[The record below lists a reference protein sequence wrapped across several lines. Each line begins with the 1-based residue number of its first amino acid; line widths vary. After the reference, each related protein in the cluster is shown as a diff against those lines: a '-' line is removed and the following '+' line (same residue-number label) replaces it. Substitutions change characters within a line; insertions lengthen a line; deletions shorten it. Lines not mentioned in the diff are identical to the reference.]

1 MQVCCRLR
9 RAAASAIDRDT
20 MPSLVSLGLGDQ
32 LRAPQEPDEVMR
44 RWLTTTCARFLV
56 WTLSP
61 TLSAVWLAS
70 PALVVR
76 EHHSPHE
83 FRFTATWSVER
94 TGSAPA
100 ACLTRCFTVASPR
113 GKCVAS
119 NSALDLANLLCP
131 LVFRLDGQHVS
142 RNSNRALR
150 CAKWGAPLYR
160 RAHQLAQWCGTQL
173 LSRRVPAAARRA
185 T

>member
-1 MQVCCRLR
+1 
-9 RAAASAIDRDT
+9 

-142 RNSNRALR
+142 RNSNRAF
-150 CAKWGAPLYR
+150 
-160 RAHQLAQWCGTQL
+160 
-173 LSRRVPAAARRA
+173 AARNGALRSTGGRISSPSGAAHSCCRA
-185 T
+185 ACRRPRGGRRDCARER